1 MDAPVKRHGKHNGE
15 PCSRCMTPAELPIVW
30 ESPYGNDVI
39 LCEPCFYLQ
48 YTDGERF
55 FRQGWKQIEPMM
67 GGESEES

>member
-1 MDAPVKRHGKHNGE
+1 
-15 PCSRCMTPAELPIVW
+15 MTPAELPIVW

-48 YTDGERF
+48 YTDAERF